1 MAEWYYG
8 KGAQQFGPIDEAT
21 LRARIATGEVSGS
34 DLIWTEGMV
43 EWIPLSKVS
52 QFSDPDNCR
61 HSAPLVKVS
70 VKTGD
75 DVTFVT
81 DVLDQVD
88 AAFGELGDANKPS
101 PYAPPAAN
109 PVASVVGGGVQL
121 APPTSGLAIASM
133 VCGIL
138 SLFFCFCGGMLLGIP
153 AVICGHMA
161 LKQTGSESPGM
172 PPRMGGRGMAIAG
185 LIMGYIGILLII
197 LGIIGSAADLAMTR

>member
-8 KGAQQFGPIDEAT
+8 KEGQQYGPIDEAA

-34 DLIWTEGMV
+34 DLIWTEAMA
-43 EWIPLSKVS
+43 EWAPLSKVS
-52 QFSDPDNCR
+52 QFGGPAPQAGSSEPAEKYLTDDP
-61 HSAPLVKVS
+61 A
-70 VKTGD
+70 
-75 DVTFVT
+75 
-81 DVLDQVD
+81 
-88 AAFGELGDANKPS
+88 S

-109 PVASVVGGGVQL
+109 PVVPIVGGEVQL

-197 LGIIGSAADLAMTR
+197 FGIIVNVADLAMTR

>member
-8 KGAQQFGPIDEAT
+8 KEAQQFGPIDEAT
-21 LRARIATGEVSGS
+21 LRARIAAGEVSGS
-34 DLIWTEGMV
+34 DLVWTEGMV

-52 QFSDPDNCR
+52 QFSGP
-61 HSAPLVKVS
+61 APQAGSSESPEKY
-70 VKTGD
+70 
-75 DVTFVT
+75 VT
-81 DVLDQVD
+81 DDL
-88 AAFGELGDANKPS
+88 AS
-101 PYAPPAAN
+101 PYAPPAVN

-161 LKQTGSESPGM
+161 LKQTGSERPGM

-197 LGIIGSAADLAMTR
+197 VGIIANVAGLEMAQ

>member
-1 MAEWYYG
+1 MSEWYYG
-8 KGAQQFGPIDEAT
+8 KEGQQHGPIDEAT

-52 QFSDPDNCR
+52 QFSGPAPQAGLSEPPEKYLTDDP
-61 HSAPLVKVS
+61 A
-70 VKTGD
+70 
-75 DVTFVT
+75 
-81 DVLDQVD
+81 
-88 AAFGELGDANKPS
+88 S

-109 PVASVVGGGVQL
+109 PVAPVVGGGVQM
-121 APPTSGLAIASM
+121 APPTSGLAIASI

-185 LIMGYIGILLII
+185 LVMGYIGILLII
-197 LGIIGSAADLAMTR
+197 LGIIANVAGVEMAQ

>member
-8 KGAQQFGPIDEAT
+8 KEAQQFGHIDEAT
-21 LRARIATGEVSGS
+21 LRARIAAGEVSGS
-34 DLIWTEGMV
+34 DLVWTEGMV

-52 QFSDPDNCR
+52 QFSGP
-61 HSAPLVKVS
+61 APQAGSSESPEKY
-70 VKTGD
+70 
-75 DVTFVT
+75 VT
-81 DVLDQVD
+81 DDP
-88 AAFGELGDANKPS
+88 AS
-101 PYAPPAAN
+101 PYAPPAVN

-161 LKQTGSESPGM
+161 LKQTGSERPGM
-172 PPRMGGRGMAIAG
+172 TPRMGGRGMAIAG

-197 LGIIGSAADLAMTR
+197 VGIIANVAGLEMAQ

>member
-8 KGAQQFGPIDEAT
+8 KEGQQYGPIDEAA
-21 LRARIATGEVSGS
+21 LRNRIATGEVSGS
-34 DLIWTEGMV
+34 DLIWTEAMA
-43 EWIPLSKVS
+43 EWTPLSKVS
-52 QFSDPDNCR
+52 QFGGPAPQAGSSEPAEKYLTDDP
-61 HSAPLVKVS
+61 A
-70 VKTGD
+70 
-75 DVTFVT
+75 
-81 DVLDQVD
+81 
-88 AAFGELGDANKPS
+88 S

-109 PVASVVGGGVQL
+109 PVVPIVGGGVQL

-197 LGIIGSAADLAMTR
+197 FGIIVNVADLAMTR

>member
-8 KGAQQFGPIDEAT
+8 KEAQQFGPIDEAT
-21 LRARIATGEVSGS
+21 LRARIAAGEVSGS
-34 DLIWTEGMV
+34 DLVWTEGMV

-52 QFSDPDNCR
+52 QFSGP
-61 HSAPLVKVS
+61 APQAGSSKS
-70 VKTGD
+70 PEKY
-75 DVTFVT
+75 VT
-81 DVLDQVD
+81 DDP
-88 AAFGELGDANKPS
+88 AS
-101 PYAPPAAN
+101 PYAPPAVN

-138 SLFFCFCGGMLLGIP
+138 NLFFCFCGGMFLGIP

-161 LKQTGSESPGM
+161 LKQTGSERPGM
-172 PPRMGGRGMAIAG
+172 TPRMGGRGMAIAG

-197 LGIIGSAADLAMTR
+197 VGIIANVAGLEMAQ

>member
-8 KGAQQFGPIDEAT
+8 KEAQQFGPIDEAT
-21 LRARIATGEVSGS
+21 LRARIAAGEVSGS
-34 DLIWTEGMV
+34 DLVWTEGMV

-52 QFSDPDNCR
+52 QFSGPA
-61 HSAPLVKVS
+61 SQAGSSESPEKY
-70 VKTGD
+70 
-75 DVTFVT
+75 VT
-81 DVLDQVD
+81 DDP
-88 AAFGELGDANKPS
+88 AS
-101 PYAPPAAN
+101 PYAPPAVN

-161 LKQTGSESPGM
+161 LKQTGSERPGM
-172 PPRMGGRGMAIAG
+172 TPRMGGRGMAIAG

-197 LGIIGSAADLAMTR
+197 VGIIANVVGLEMAQ

>member
-8 KGAQQFGPIDEAT
+8 KEAQQFGPIDEAT
-21 LRARIATGEVSGS
+21 LRARIAAGEVSGS
-34 DLIWTEGMV
+34 DLVWTEGMV

-52 QFSDPDNCR
+52 QFSGPA
-61 HSAPLVKVS
+61 SQAGSSESPEKY
-70 VKTGD
+70 
-75 DVTFVT
+75 VT
-81 DVLDQVD
+81 DDP
-88 AAFGELGDANKPS
+88 AS
-101 PYAPPAAN
+101 PYAPPAVN

-161 LKQTGSESPGM
+161 LKQTGSERPGM

-197 LGIIGSAADLAMTR
+197 VGIIANVVGLEMAQ

>member
-8 KGAQQFGPIDEAT
+8 KEAQQFGPIDEAT
-21 LRARIATGEVSGS
+21 LRARIAAGEVSGS
-34 DLIWTEGMV
+34 DLVWTEGMV

-52 QFSDPDNCR
+52 QFSGP
-61 HSAPLVKVS
+61 APQAESSESPEKY
-70 VKTGD
+70 
-75 DVTFVT
+75 VT
-81 DVLDQVD
+81 DDP
-88 AAFGELGDANKPS
+88 AS
-101 PYAPPAAN
+101 PYAPPAVN

-161 LKQTGSESPGM
+161 LKQTGSERPGM

-197 LGIIGSAADLAMTR
+197 VGIIANVVGLEMAQ

>member
-8 KGAQQFGPIDEAT
+8 KEAQQFGPIDEAT
-21 LRARIATGEVSGS
+21 LRARIAAGEVSGS
-34 DLIWTEGMV
+34 DLVWTEGMV

-52 QFSDPDNCR
+52 QFSGP
-61 HSAPLVKVS
+61 APQAGSSESPEKY
-70 VKTGD
+70 
-75 DVTFVT
+75 VT
-81 DVLDQVD
+81 DDP
-88 AAFGELGDANKPS
+88 AS
-101 PYAPPAAN
+101 PYAPPAVN

-161 LKQTGSESPGM
+161 LKQTGSERPGM
-172 PPRMGGRGMAIAG
+172 TPRMGGRGMAIAG

-197 LGIIGSAADLAMTR
+197 VGIIANVAGLEMAQ

>member
-1 MAEWYYG
+1 MAEWYFG
-8 KGAQQFGPIDEAT
+8 KEGQQYGPIDEAA
-21 LRARIATGEVSGS
+21 LRARIAAGEVSES
-34 DLIWTEGMV
+34 DLIWTVGMA
-43 EWIPLSKVS
+43 EWTALSKVS
-52 QFSDPDNCR
+52 QFSDP
-61 HSAPLVKVS
+61 APQARLSEPAEKYL
-70 VKTGD
+70 
-75 DVTFVT
+75 T
-81 DVLDQVD
+81 DE
-88 AAFGELGDANKPS
+88 AAS

-109 PVASVVGGGVQL
+109 LVAPVVGGGVQL
-121 APPTSGLAIASM
+121 SPPTSGLAIASL

-197 LGIIGSAADLAMTR
+197 VGIIGNVADLAMTR

>member
-8 KGAQQFGPIDEAT
+8 KEAQQFGPIDEAT
-21 LRARIATGEVSGS
+21 LRARIAAGEVSGS
-34 DLIWTEGMV
+34 DLVWTEGMA

-52 QFSDPDNCR
+52 QFSGPAPQVGSSESPEKYLTDDP
-61 HSAPLVKVS
+61 A
-70 VKTGD
+70 
-75 DVTFVT
+75 
-81 DVLDQVD
+81 
-88 AAFGELGDANKPS
+88 S
-101 PYAPPAAN
+101 PYAPPAVN
-109 PVASVVGGGVQL
+109 PVASVVGGGVQM

-161 LKQTGSESPGM
+161 LKQTGSERPGM

-197 LGIIGSAADLAMTR
+197 VGIIVNVADLAMTR

>member
-8 KGAQQFGPIDEAT
+8 RKGQQYGPIEEAA
-21 LRARIATGEVSGS
+21 LRARIATGEVCGN

-43 EWIPLSKVS
+43 EWAPLSKVS
-52 QFSDPDNCR
+52 QFG
-61 HSAPLVKVS
+61 APAPQAGSSEPAEKYL
-70 VKTGD
+70 
-75 DVTFVT
+75 T
-81 DVLDQVD
+81 DGP
-88 AAFGELGDANKPS
+88 AS
-101 PYAPPAAN
+101 PYAPAAAN
-109 PVASVVGGGVQL
+109 PVAPVVGAGVEL

-161 LKQTGSESPGM
+161 MKQTGSESPGM

-197 LGIIGSAADLAMTR
+197 VVIIANGAELAMTR

>member
-8 KGAQQFGPIDEAT
+8 KEAQQFGPIDEAT
-21 LRARIATGEVSGS
+21 LRARIAAGEVSGS
-34 DLIWTEGMV
+34 DLVWTEGMV

-52 QFSDPDNCR
+52 QFSGP
-61 HSAPLVKVS
+61 APQAESSESPEKY
-70 VKTGD
+70 
-75 DVTFVT
+75 VT
-81 DVLDQVD
+81 DDP
-88 AAFGELGDANKPS
+88 AS
-101 PYAPPAAN
+101 PYAPPAVN

-161 LKQTGSESPGM
+161 LKQTGSERPGM
-172 PPRMGGRGMAIAG
+172 TPRMGGRGMAIAG

-197 LGIIGSAADLAMTR
+197 VGIIANVAGLEMAQ

>member
-8 KGAQQFGPIDEAT
+8 KEGQQYGPIDEAA

-34 DLIWTEGMV
+34 DLIWTEAMA
-43 EWIPLSKVS
+43 EWTPLSKVS
-52 QFSDPDNCR
+52 QFGGPAPQAGSSEPAEKYLTDDP
-61 HSAPLVKVS
+61 A
-70 VKTGD
+70 
-75 DVTFVT
+75 
-81 DVLDQVD
+81 
-88 AAFGELGDANKPS
+88 S
-101 PYAPPAAN
+101 PYAPPVAN
-109 PVASVVGGGVQL
+109 PVAPVAGGGVQL

-138 SLFFCFCGGMLLGIP
+138 SLFFCFCGGMFLGIP

-185 LIMGYIGILLII
+185 LIMGYIGILLVIF
-197 LGIIGSAADLAMTR
+197 GIIVNVADLAMTR

>member
-8 KGAQQFGPIDEAT
+8 KGVQQFGPIDEAT

-52 QFSDPDNCR
+52 QFSGPAPQAGSNESPEKYSTDDP
-61 HSAPLVKVS
+61 
-70 VKTGD
+70 T
-75 DVTFVT
+75 
-81 DVLDQVD
+81 
-88 AAFGELGDANKPS
+88 S

-197 LGIIGSAADLAMTR
+197 LGIIANVAGLEMVQ